1 MLTEKNPTYMDN
13 CDGPIYY
20 YESILMNVSKEGY
33 YEFIINRTMG
43 TDVRIY
49 NKYFDPLNL
58 WTNLTFYF
66 DEQCS
71 VGEMKS
77 IMHLKNDEI
86 YDLVV
91 STLSPNIISS
101 YSVLL
106 IGPSHIHFSQFISN
120 LIETKYS
127 SEFTI
132 NSHECDFYRT
142 IIPFDFY
149 CECIKIDMTKEGYYT
164 IRVNSSMSYIYG
176 NIYGN
181 NFTLFDLSINEKT
194 IEVESKSNCN
204 NHFKI
209 LLYSEMNTSMIL
221 IVKAEK
227 QLEPSAF
234 TIIVDG
240 PSNVSMERISIY
252 FHFVCFYF
260 PIEMFNKQF

>member
-1 MLTEKNPTYMDN
+1 
-13 CDGPIYY
+13 
-20 YESILMNVSKEGY
+20 MNVSKEGY

-106 IGPSHIHFSQFISN
+106 IGPSRINFSQ
-120 LIETKYS
+120 S
-127 SEFTI
+127 SEPCCFLHI
-132 NSHECDFYRT
+132 CDFFSLFCRYFEFVT
-142 IIPFDFY
+142 N
-149 CECIKIDMTKEGYYT
+149 KIF
-164 IRVNSSMSYIYG
+164 IRIY
-176 NIYGN
+176 
-181 NFTLFDLSINEKT
+181 
-194 IEVESKSNCN
+194 
-204 NHFKI
+204 
-209 LLYSEMNTSMIL
+209 
-221 IVKAEK
+221 
-227 QLEPSAF
+227 
-234 TIIVDG
+234 
-240 PSNVSMERISIY
+240 
-252 FHFVCFYF
+252 
-260 PIEMFNKQF
+260 NKQF